1 MAHEQSPALI
11 DAGDLLRGPL
21 RNSPIGR
28 PLSALMGRLL
38 GVDELNRLYARVADN
53 PPGLE
58 FYEAI
63 LRELQVTV
71 RVTEND
77 VKRIPPSGPLVV
89 VANHPFGALEGI
101 VLAWLLLRIRP
112 DVRVM
117 ANFLLQRMPQLK
129 ETTIAVDPF
138 GGPVVRARNLQGLRS
153 AVEWIRR
160 GGALGVFPAGEVS
173 HWDTSQRCITDPPW
187 NPNIA
192 RLIRQTGACAVPMYF
207 EGSND
212 LAFQVSG
219 LLNPLLRTAQLGKQL
234 LNKRNRTVEVRVG
247 TALESTRLNL
257 AESDEAACALLRKRV
272 YLLAHRGRSGVASTL
287 RRLTATMPLTA
298 AKPVVAPLPKDAIAA
313 AVDRLPAHFRLLDQG
328 DFSVYCVPGSG
339 SPELLREIGRLREI
353 TFRAAG
359 EGTGKPIDLDRFDP
373 HYRHLFVYHQ
383 KEQEVVGAYRIADIQ
398 EVLSKQGLEGLYLNT
413 LFHFQPEFFPKLGNA
428 LELGRS
434 FVRQEYQR
442 SSAAL
447 MLLWKGIGKVVL
459 QTPSCFRLLG
469 PVSISNE
476 YSDSSRRILVDA
488 LARHAARSRS
498 TVCPL
503 GSLVRPRRPFAGR
516 ALSGWDQ
523 NSLADLLR
531 DVDALSSLV
540 SELESD
546 GKGIPVLLR
555 QYLRLGGQ
563 VLAFNV
569 DPQFANTLDGLIVL
583 DLRET
588 DPRTLAKYLG
598 KDGALAMSQP
608 AGATPPIEAMQ

>member
-1 MAHEQSPALI
+1 
-11 DAGDLLRGPL
+11 
-21 RNSPIGR
+21 
-28 PLSALMGRLL
+28 
-38 GVDELNRLYARVADN
+38 
-53 PPGLE
+53 
-58 FYEAI
+58 
-63 LRELQVTV
+63 
-71 RVTEND
+71 
-77 VKRIPPSGPLVV
+77 
-89 VANHPFGALEGI
+89 
-101 VLAWLLLRIRP
+101 
-112 DVRVM
+112 
-117 ANFLLQRMPQLK
+117 
-129 ETTIAVDPF
+129 
-138 GGPVVRARNLQGLRS
+138 
-153 AVEWIRR
+153 
-160 GGALGVFPAGEVS
+160 
-173 HWDTSQRCITDPPW
+173 
-187 NPNIA
+187 
-192 RLIRQTGACAVPMYF
+192 MYF

-413 LFHFQPEFFPKLGNA
+413 LFHFQPEFFPRLGNA

-523 NSLADLLR
+523 NSMADLLR

-608 AGATPPIEAMQ
+608 VGATSPIEAMQ